1 MTANRLH
8 RILFSL
14 IFIQLSCSSQKE
26 IDTNSTDLASEFK
39 NSRHNILN
47 NWYPLM
53 IDSVKGGYYSQV
65 TNNFELG
72 EKHDKM
78 IVSQARHLWTNSK
91 AIQLY
96 PDNTDYSGY
105 AHHGFKFLK
114 EVMWDSVN
122 GGFHSLVTRIG
133 EPILLSEGQ
142 KKTAYCNAFA
152 IYGLATYYQAKGNK
166 EALALAQKTFLW
178 LEEHSHDP
186 VHKGYFQSLD
196 LDGTPIKRPENQAS
210 TSDVGYKDQ
219 NSTIHLLEAFTS
231 LYEVWPNP
239 LVAERLEELL
249 ILIRDNITTDK
260 GYMRL
265 FFTNDWTPVSF
276 KNQSM
281 EVIKNHYYLDHVSFG
296 HDIETA
302 YLMLEASHVL
312 GLQDDTITLQT
323 AKKMTDHAIKNGWDS
338 DLGGLYD
345 GGYYTENSD
354 SIIILNE
361 LKNWWSQAEALN
373 TLLIMSDKFPNDS
386 INYRDYFTKLW
397 SYTKTYM
404 IDENGGW
411 YEWGIDKTPE
421 SKDALR
427 GHIWK
432 ANYHNFRAVNNIA
445 TRLRE
450 KKD

>member
-1 MTANRLH
+1 MTSKWLSS
-8 RILFSL
+8 LLLLL
-14 IFIQLSCSSQKE
+14 IFINLGCSDNNST
-26 IDTNSTDLASEFK
+26 DTNSTNLLSEFE
-39 NSRHNILN
+39 NSRQTILT
-47 NWYPLM
+47 NWYPLV
-53 IDSVKGGYYSQV
+53 IDSVEGGYYSQV
-65 TNNFELG
+65 TQNFELG
-72 EKHDKM
+72 EQHNKM

-96 PDNTDYSGY
+96 SDSSKYLNY
-105 AHHGFKFLK
+105 ANHGFQFLK
-114 EVMWDSVN
+114 EVMWDSIN
-122 GGFHSLVTRIG
+122 GGFHSLVNRSG

-142 KKTAYCNAFA
+142 GKTAYGNSFA
-152 IYGLATYYQAKGNK
+152 IYGLATYYQATGNE
-166 EALALAQKTFLW
+166 EALALAKETFYW
-178 LEEHSHDP
+178 LENHSHDS
-186 VHKGYFQSLD
+186 VYNGYFQSLE
-196 LDGTPIKRPENQAS
+196 LDGTPVIRNENQAS

-219 NSTIHLLEAFTS
+219 NSSIHLMEAFTS
-231 LYEVWPNP
+231 LYEVWPDE

-249 ILIRDNITTDK
+249 ILIRDTITTDK

-265 FFTNDWTPVSF
+265 FFTSDWTPVSF
-276 KNQSM
+276 KNQPM
-281 EVIKNHYYLDHVSFG
+281 EVIKSHYYLDHVSFG

-312 GLQDDTITLQT
+312 GLKDDTLTLQT

-361 LKNWWSQAEALN
+361 QKNWWSQAEALN
-373 TLLIMSDKFPNDS
+373 TLLIMAEKFPNDS

-404 IDENGGW
+404 IDEQGGW

-432 ANYHNFRAVNNIA
+432 ANYHNFRGVNNIA
-445 TRLRE
+445 KRLRE
-450 KKD
+450 NKD